1 MLIVWTS
8 LILLRHLF
16 YWSMVALNSSGL
28 RTTGWNL
35 SMIGSATYFSMIA
48 FALEAIGLTM
58 ILMAALDSADR
69 ATSFRKLGT
78 GSIFVLI
85 SLLVTVTSLLSDWIN
100 RSNAM
105 SLPTL
110 MSTLWRIVAAMAASS
125 PSLLALLAWRE
136 SKSAMNCVTL

>member
-1 MLIVWTS
+1 
-8 LILLRHLF
+8 
-16 YWSMVALNSSGL
+16 
-28 RTTGWNL
+28 
-35 SMIGSATYFSMIA
+35 MIGSATYFSMIA